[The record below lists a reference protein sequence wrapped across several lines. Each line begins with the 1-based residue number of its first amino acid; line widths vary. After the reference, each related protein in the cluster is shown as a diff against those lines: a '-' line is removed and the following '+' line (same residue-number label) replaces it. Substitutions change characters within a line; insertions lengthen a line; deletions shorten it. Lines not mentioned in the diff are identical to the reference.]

1 MYNKMNK
8 SLARFLLMLALIA
21 LPFGATGC
29 KLSCESDTS
38 SDIEDV
44 VDEVGDEVEDTVDK
58 IKEKS

>member
-1 MYNKMNK
+1 MYNRLNNT
-8 SLARFLLMLALIA
+8 LARFLLMLALIA
-21 LPFGATGC
+21 LPFGASGC

-58 IKEKS
+58 VKD